1 MWCSGANGT
10 QWVEGETPGARWPS
24 AMRGVVRPHRGGGV
38 GVPPTL
44 VVVGIIEVFSLPT
57 ALILETLEE

>member
-1 MWCSGANGT
+1 
-10 QWVEGETPGARWPS
+10 
-24 AMRGVVRPHRGGGV
+24 MRGVVRPHRGGGV